1 MSNKIKSSYNYLLY
15 KQNLRNVVYI
25 NTNLYKSELN
35 YRISTDLTSQFL
47 HQINTRLNSMYSA
60 ER

>member
-1 MSNKIKSSYNYLLY
+1 MSNKIKSSNNYLLY

-35 YRISTDLTSQFL
+35 YRISTDLTS